1 VTTKTPP
8 AHGML
13 KTVPLLMLV
22 VATGQFNRIS
32 ISVVGTDRI
41 IPYFGVTE
49 ERMGL
54 VYSAFLLFYTLAM
67 LPGGWFIDRFGA
79 RTALIVLGFG
89 STVFVALTGAV
100 GFFFHG
106 PLALWLGLLVMRSCL
121 GFFNAP
127 LHPAS
132 ARMVYGHVRPESR
145 SLANGLVTFSACLG
159 ISATYSVM
167 GVLDQRFDWPG
178 AFLVTSVL
186 TLVVSL
192 VWTFATR
199 DGSVHT
205 RPGGDRPASSGLAD
219 LWPVLRRRGV
229 VFVTLS
235 YTAMGYF
242 QYLFFYWIQY
252 YFETIQKE
260 SSDVARWYTTMITLA
275 MGLGMVSGGWLA
287 DSVPRRFS
295 PRVRQALVPVLG
307 MIGSG
312 LVFELGLVAP
322 TPQSTLAA
330 FALAAALIGA
340 CEGGF
345 WTTSVEL
352 GAPYGGTA
360 AGLMNTGG
368 NLGGTLSPTLTPV
381 LGKLFAAHYG
391 AEVGWRLSLAV
402 AGCIVVAGAALWL
415 GVDAPKTHEPAKE
428 AFENALS

>member
-1 VTTKTPP
+1 MTTKSP
-8 AHGML
+8 AARGML

-32 ISVVGTDRI
+32 ISVVGTDWI
-41 IPYFGVTE
+41 IPHYGVSE

-54 VYSAFLLFYTLAM
+54 VYSAFLLLYTVAM

-79 RTALIVLGFG
+79 RPALVVLGFG
-89 STVFVALTGAV
+89 STVFVALTGGV
-100 GFFFHG
+100 GFLCRG
-106 PLALWLGLLVMRSCL
+106 PLALWLGLLVVRACL

-132 ARMVYGHVRPESR
+132 ARMVHGHVPPQSR
-145 SLANGLVTFSACLG
+145 SLANGLVTFAACLG
-159 ISATYSVM
+159 IAATYSVM
-167 GVLDQRFDWPG
+167 GALDKLFDWPG
-178 AFLVTSVL
+178 AFLVTSGL
-186 TLVVSL
+186 TLMVAL
-192 VWTFATR
+192 IWTVATR
-199 DGSVHT
+199 GDTEPPGFGIHHLRGSTVS
-205 RPGGDRPASSGLAD
+205 AI
-219 LWPVLRRRGV
+219 WPVLRRRGV

-260 SSDVARWYTTMITLA
+260 SSGVAREYTTMITLA

-287 DSVPRRFS
+287 DNVPRRFS
-295 PRVRQALVPVLG
+295 PRIRRALVPVLG

-312 LVFELGLVAP
+312 LVFELGLLAP
-322 TPQSTLAA
+322 NPQATLAA

-345 WTTSVEL
+345 WTASVEL
-352 GAPYGGTA
+352 GTPFGGTA

-368 NLGGTLSPTLTPV
+368 NLGGTLSPTVTPF
-381 LGKLFAAHYG
+381 LGKLFAEHYG
-391 AEVGWRLSLAV
+391 ADVGLRLSLAV
-402 AGCIVVAGAALWL
+402 AGGIVVAGAALWL
-415 GVDAPKTHEPAKE
+415 GVDSPKAAAAGHELDE
-428 AFENALS
+428 ASR